1 MFFTPGGDNVY
12 GQWDM
17 HETIPENY
25 WHYYFSSSD
34 NIFYP
39 SCAGLSAKWITEI
52 RVYSVPQ
59 GDWTLKLD
67 GSDIGGME
75 YEISKTYFEQAL
87 ACQFGA
93 NHKATYTDSKGRVW
107 EGMPLWLFAGFVD
120 DDDQHSND
128 AFNEELAVAGYYVVI
143 TAADGNSV
151 TIDSKDIIRNSDYIV
166 ANTLNGLNP
175 SLTRVGAKPRRACC
189 YRVRIAFAD

>member
-1 MFFTPGGDNVY
+1 M
-12 GQWDM
+12 
-17 HETIPENY
+17 
-25 WHYYFSSSD
+25 
-34 NIFYP
+34 
-39 SCAGLSAKWITEI
+39 
-52 RVYSVPQ
+52 PQ

-120 DDDQHSND
+120 DDDQHSTD
-128 AFNEELAVAGYYVVI
+128 AFNEERL
-143 TAADGNSV
+143 
-151 TIDSKDIIRNSDYIV
+151 
-166 ANTLNGLNP
+166 
-175 SLTRVGAKPRRACC
+175 
-189 YRVRIAFAD
+189 